1 VNTYENRRENLRR
14 LVEQWGGPKPLSN
27 KLGYRTASFI
37 VQMAG
42 PHPTREVSERTA
54 RTIEQVLDLPRG
66 WLDTTPGNS
75 PVGQTVDMTL
85 VSDSIRA
92 VAQGAEEIGLRLTP
106 ARMADLVT
114 LVYTDAET
122 AGAVRAEFVSRVLN
136 LLR

>member
-1 VNTYENRRENLRR
+1 
-14 LVEQWGGPKPLSN
+14 
-27 KLGYRTASFI
+27 
-37 VQMAG
+37 
-42 PHPTREVSERTA
+42 
-54 RTIEQVLDLPRG
+54 
-66 WLDTTPGNS
+66 
-75 PVGQTVDMTL
+75 MTL